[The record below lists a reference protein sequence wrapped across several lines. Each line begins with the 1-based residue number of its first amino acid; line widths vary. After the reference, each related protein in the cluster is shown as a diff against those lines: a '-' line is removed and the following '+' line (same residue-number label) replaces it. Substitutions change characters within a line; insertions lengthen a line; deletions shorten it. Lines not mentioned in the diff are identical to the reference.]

1 MTKTNIIKLDLPADY
16 EYLHLVDESIATILE
31 QANDLLESEMVI
43 HDIQLAAHEVYT
55 NIVRHAYSQQSQG
68 RIEVTFILQ
77 TSPRRF
83 IANFQDNGLSFNPA
97 AVPKPNLSQ
106 LQEGGFGL
114 FIIRKLMDE
123 VSYCSNSG
131 GNCWQLIKKL

>member
-43 HDIQLAAHEVYT
+43 HNIQLAAHEVYT

-83 IANFQDNGLSFNPA
+83 IANFQDNGLAFNPA
-97 AVPKPNLSQ
+97 AVPKPNLKQ